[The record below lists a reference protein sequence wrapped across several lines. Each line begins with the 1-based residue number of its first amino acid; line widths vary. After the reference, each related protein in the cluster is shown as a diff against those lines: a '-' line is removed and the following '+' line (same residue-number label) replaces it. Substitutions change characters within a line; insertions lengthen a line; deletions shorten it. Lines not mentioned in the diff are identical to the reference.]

1 MGSWTGQQ
9 KVGHTTADDST
20 QAGPGDYY
28 GPPAAQR
35 LFTCWARVSVGSR
48 DWEVAVQQ
56 FSASGE
62 PRHLGPDTLKSITAV
77 ADSSLYYQYWSIH
90 IAWISRWMYWMGF
103 AAAGHQCERHESE
116 RDKATRLQEPSTSNC
131 PPSRARH
138 CHGRRWNPPQE
149 RLKRLPRMN
158 NLARDWPA
166 VIHREDVFPF
176 SLLPP
181 ASPSPT
187 GITGNT
193 QPGPYQSNHRGPM
206 PKAHSRLHQQS
217 RFTTLPSRSQEIP
230 SSPRDP
236 YSPDPISAAAHVRTV
251 ARLTPSAFS
260 RTASLPRVI
269 CSSPV
274 ARIHVATLPG
284 PLGLSLAIPSSQ
296 CPVSSAQAQQ
306 PSPVPAGK
314 TPSETWREGEDR
326 AGRLREDDEG

>member
-1 MGSWTGQQ
+1 M
-9 KVGHTTADDST
+9 
-20 QAGPGDYY
+20 
-28 GPPAAQR
+28 GPPRRRDFLLAGRACQSGVGIGRWQFSSSAPRESLGILDQTLSRASRLWLTR
-35 LFTCWARVSVGSR
+35 LFVTGHGA
-48 DWEVAVQQ
+48 
-56 FSASGE
+56 
-62 PRHLGPDTLKSITAV
+62 LLKVIWLTIRLS
-77 ADSSLYYQYWSIH
+77 DYQYWSIH

-138 CHGRRWNPPQE
+138 CHGRRWNRIIFADSRDAMLCSCRAPQE

-217 RFTTLPSRSQEIP
+217 RFTTLPVLPALAP
-230 SSPRDP
+230 S
-236 YSPDPISAAAHVRTV
+236 Y
-251 ARLTPSAFS
+251 
-260 RTASLPRVI
+260 
-269 CSSPV
+269 
-274 ARIHVATLPG
+274 
-284 PLGLSLAIPSSQ
+284 
-296 CPVSSAQAQQ
+296 
-306 PSPVPAGK
+306 
-314 TPSETWREGEDR
+314 
-326 AGRLREDDEG
+326 